1 MIKIFLHLLFLL
13 DTPEPIENDWQES
26 AREVKNTAK
35 IYQETLD
42 ETFPVVDVKRNA
54 KSAKSHIF
62 RKDKVEAE

>member
-1 MIKIFLHLLFLL
+1 M
-13 DTPEPIENDWQES
+13 ENDWQES
-26 AREVKNTAK
+26 AREVKNAAK

-42 ETFPVVDVKRNA
+42 ETFPVVDVKRNV

>member
-1 MIKIFLHLLFLL
+1 MKSS
-13 DTPEPIENDWQES
+13 DTPEPMENDWQES
-26 AREVKNTAK
+26 AREVKNAAK

-42 ETFPVVDVKRNA
+42 ETFPVVDVKRNV